1 MAESEPQVMQCME
14 VWGGNQPVDSAVA
27 MAGLDAWVF
36 SKPFGNAD
44 GGGDVYY
51 VSSCATGRI
60 TRLLVADVAGHGAS
74 VRELASTLR
83 GLMRRHVNQL
93 NQTRFVRLL
102 NAQFT
107 ELSESGIFATAV
119 VTTFFAINNH
129 LSLCNAGHPPPLLYT
144 AATGKWAFLERAHG
158 EGPSS
163 GGLPLGIEDVFDYT
177 DFEVRLRKG
186 DMVLCYTDSLIE
198 AKFSDGELLGTEGL
212 LALMQ
217 TLDAAKPETLIA
229 SMLAAIILQTGD
241 AGLAADDITALL
253 FRAKA
258 DRSRVG
264 YFKRVAAPLRLLAKI
279 VRNLRP
285 GGEPIP
291 WPDFSLANLGG
302 TFVKPLET
310 RWRGG
315 AAKR

>member
-1 MAESEPQVMQCME
+1 ME
-14 VWGGNQPVDSAVA
+14 VWGGNQPVDSAVV

-60 TRLLVADVAGHGAS
+60 TRILVADVAGHGAS
-74 VRELASTLR
+74 VRELATDLR

-93 NQTRFVRLL
+93 DQTRFVRLL

-107 ELSESGIFATAV
+107 ALSESGIFATAV
-119 VTTFFAINNH
+119 VTSFFATNNH
-129 LSLCNAGHPPPLLYT
+129 LSLCNAGHPPSLLYT
-144 AATGKWAFLERAHG
+144 AATGEWAFLERADAQG
-158 EGPSS
+158 AST

-177 DFEVRLRKG
+177 EFEVRLRKG

-198 AKFSDGELLGTEGL
+198 ARFPDGELLGTQGL
-212 LALMQ
+212 LTLMQ
-217 TLDAAKPETLIA
+217 SLDVSNPQILIPA
-229 SMLAAIILQTGD
+229 LLAAIVAKTSDG
-241 AGLAADDITALL
+241 GLAADDITALL

-258 DRSRVG
+258 DRSRVSF
-264 YFKRVAAPLRLLAKI
+264 FKRAAAPIRLLGKI
-279 VRNLRP
+279 IRSLRP

-302 TFVKPLET
+302 TFLT
-310 RWRGG
+310 SLGNRWSGR

>member
-1 MAESEPQVMQCME
+1 MPESDSQVMQCME
-14 VWGGNQPVDSAVA
+14 VWGGNQPVDSAVV

-60 TRLLVADVAGHGAS
+60 TRILVADVAGHGAS
-74 VRELASTLR
+74 VRELATELR

-93 NQTRFVRLL
+93 DQTRFVRLL

-107 ELSESGIFATAV
+107 ALSKNGIFATAV
-119 VTTFFAINNH
+119 VTSFFATNNH

-144 AATGKWAFLERAHG
+144 AASGQWAFLERARPDD
-158 EGPSS
+158 PST

-177 DFEVRLRKG
+177 EFEVRLRKG
-186 DMVLCYTDSLIE
+186 DMVLCYTDSLVE
-198 AKFSDGELLGTEGL
+198 ARFPDGEFLGTQGL
-212 LALMQ
+212 LRLMQ
-217 TLDAAKPETLIA
+217 TLDVSDPQTLIP
-229 SMLAAIILQTGD
+229 SLLAAIIAKTGD
-241 AGLAADDITALL
+241 SGLAADDITALL

-258 DRSRVG
+258 DRSRVSF
-264 YFKRVAAPLRLLAKI
+264 FKRAVAPFRLMAKI

-302 TFVKPLET
+302 TFVGSLGN
-310 RWRGG
+310 RWSGRS
-315 AAKR
+315 AKR